1 MKLFCNNSFFQ
12 IALAGILIGISYH
25 PLNLGW
31 LSWIG
36 FIPLIIVFCRGN
48 YLHNIWYGYL
58 FGIVYNSIAFY
69 WIGNNSGASFG
80 VVISSFIAA
89 ILYLSTFWALAGGIF
104 SFISFNNRKIL
115 GVFSFPFL
123 IVSIEWI
130 RSFGPL
136 GFPWSN
142 LALTQT
148 DFTYLIQFID
158 ITGSYGLSFLILCI
172 NSILYVS
179 YKQKCFLRYGIIPLC
194 IIIIGINI
202 VGKARFKFYNFSN
215 KEIEVAVVQPNVN
228 PNTKWDRKKQIIEL
242 MNSMHLEA
250 VRMNPDIVVFP
261 ETALPV
267 YLTRDHRIRN
277 ALQGVVDYYNIPL
290 LTGTIDLKYINSNK
304 NYFNSAMLLSPN
316 KKYQL
321 YSKIHL
327 VPFAE
332 YDLFPN
338 IFHPLTFLNLNIN
351 RGHFQPGT
359 DFKLFELKNILF
371 SDLICYE
378 SSMPNIAR
386 EFINKGSEFLIIQAN
401 DGWLGDSYGPYQHF
415 ELARLR
421 AIENRVPI
429 IRAANTGISGIIYP
443 DGSVQKKVGIGKQ
456 QVFMEKIKFGE
467 NKSLYS
473 IYGDIIAIVCFL
485 VTTLFVGYICKKQYY
500 S

>member
-1 MKLFCNNSFFQ
+1 MKIFYTNSFFQ
-12 IALAGILIGISYH
+12 IILAGFLIGVSYH
-25 PLNLGW
+25 PLNAGW

-36 FIPLIIVFCRGN
+36 FIPLINVFCREN
-48 YLHNIWYGYL
+48 FSYNILNGYL
-58 FGIVYNSIAFY
+58 FGIVFNSIAFY

-89 ILYLSTFWALAGGIF
+89 TLYLSVFWALAGCIF
-104 SFISFNNRKIL
+104 SIIPLKNRKTI
-115 GVFSFPFL
+115 GVFLFPFL
-123 IVSIEWI
+123 IVTIEWV

-158 ITGSYGLSFLILCI
+158 ITGCYGLSFLILCI
-172 NSILYVS
+172 NAILYS
-179 YKQKCFLRYGIIPLC
+179 AYKQNHFLRYGIIPLC
-194 IIIIGINI
+194 IIIIGINM
-202 VGKARFKFYNFSN
+202 VGKARFKFYKFSN
-215 KEIEVAVVQPNVN
+215 KEITVAVVQPNVN
-228 PNTKWDRKKQIIEL
+228 PNTKWDKKKEIIEL
-242 MNSMHLEA
+242 MKKMHMEA
-250 VRMNPDIVVFP
+250 VTMSPDIVVFP

-267 YLTRDHRIRN
+267 YLTRDHKIRN
-277 ALQGVVDYYNIPL
+277 LLQEVVDYYNVPL

-304 NYFNSAMLLSPN
+304 NYYNSAMWLSPN
-316 KKYQL
+316 KEYQL

-359 DFKLFELKNILF
+359 DLKLFELKGILF

-378 SSMPNIAR
+378 SSIPSLAR

-415 ELARLR
+415 ALARLR

-429 IRAANTGISGIIYP
+429 IRAANTGISGIISP
-443 DGSVQKKVGIGKQ
+443 DGSIQEKIGIGKQ
-456 QVFMEKIKFGE
+456 KVFMEKIKFGE

-485 VTTLFVGYICKKQYY
+485 VTTLIMGYLCKKQYY